1 MQYQYFT
8 CHLHTHDVD
17 STGKDVVKNKD
28 GKNFEDIQA
37 YFYEADFDPNN
48 IEQSLYNA
56 FKKEMGV
63 TEKDWVTVFLI
74 IMFYYILFVFS
85 QSHSTFRSVLFYY
98 FQKAPTNNLAFDISF
113 GNRIGHSLI
122 LARASIMYV

>member
-8 CHLHTHDVD
+8 CHRHTHDVD

-56 FKKEMGV
+56 F
-63 TEKDWVTVFLI
+63 
-74 IMFYYILFVFS
+74 
-85 QSHSTFRSVLFYY
+85 
-98 FQKAPTNNLAFDISF
+98 
-113 GNRIGHSLI
+113 
-122 LARASIMYV
+122 